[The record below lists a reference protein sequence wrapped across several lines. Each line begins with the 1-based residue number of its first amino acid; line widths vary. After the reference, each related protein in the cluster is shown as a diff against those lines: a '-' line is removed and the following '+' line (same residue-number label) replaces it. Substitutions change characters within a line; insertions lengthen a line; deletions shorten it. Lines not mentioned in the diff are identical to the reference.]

1 MRSRPSTAQPHR
13 TTDLPRGRR
22 LELRIL
28 SNWGDPG
35 FVGLAGLEVLDENFE
50 VLKTPSHTS
59 LRGLQS
65 PGSPARLEGGA
76 EETADDTIGDL
87 DQLAAPPQ
95 VSTDPSS
102 MWAVSTQRV
111 AATLRILVDLGQ
123 PTTVGALKVWNY
135 NAGLEGTY
143 VGVRRLAVTLDGRRL
158 SPPEGFLIRKAPGND
173 SFDFGQFVDFSP
185 GSNSVNTPVR
195 RFDDVS
201 FNKENDHQSVL
212 SEADWDDESM
222 LMESLSGVSVAR
234 VAPNNV
240 CLVPQQYETPLFP
253 CGCIFKLCLLSTHGD
268 GHYVGLSGLEL
279 ADAEGRVIPIDPE
292 CVHAEPRDLNVLP
305 ENESRKDARTCVEST
320 SVSGAPTIIH

>member
-28 SNWGDPG
+28 SNWGDPSL
-35 FVGLAGLEVLDENFE
+35 VGLAGLEVLDENFE
-50 VLKTPSHTS
+50 VLKSPSHTS
-59 LRGLQS
+59 LRGLRS
-65 PGSPARLEGGA
+65 SPPGSPARLEGGA

-87 DQLAAPPQ
+87 DQLAAAPQ
-95 VSTDPSS
+95 VSTDPGT

-185 GSNSVNTPVR
+185 GSNSVNTPVLKQAQAR
-195 RFDDVS
+195 RFDD
-201 FNKENDHQSVL
+201 K
-212 SEADWDDESM
+212 
-222 LMESLSGVSVAR
+222 
-234 VAPNNV
+234 
-240 CLVPQQYETPLFP
+240 
-253 CGCIFKLCLLSTHGD
+253 
-268 GHYVGLSGLEL
+268 
-279 ADAEGRVIPIDPE
+279 
-292 CVHAEPRDLNVLP
+292 
-305 ENESRKDARTCVEST
+305 ENESVRSCVVLAGLHAIAQTRLRDAIASMEL
-320 SVSGAPTIIH
+320 

>member
-1 MRSRPSTAQPHR
+1 
-13 TTDLPRGRR
+13 
-22 LELRIL
+22 
-28 SNWGDPG
+28 
-35 FVGLAGLEVLDENFE
+35 
-50 VLKTPSHTS
+50 
-59 LRGLQS
+59 
-65 PGSPARLEGGA
+65 
-76 EETADDTIGDL
+76 
-87 DQLAAPPQ
+87 
-95 VSTDPSS
+95 

-123 PTTVGALKVWNY
+123 STTVGALKVWNY

-185 GSNSVNTPVR
+185 GSNSVNTPVHKQQGR

-234 VAPNNV
+234 VAPIRAAV
-240 CLVPQQYETPLFP
+240 SPATPSPDPSSATRLPLTRHGFASICLARLAAAGQTLAQEQSASRFP
-253 CGCIFKLCLLSTHGD
+253 RCS
-268 GHYVGLSGLEL
+268 
-279 ADAEGRVIPIDPE
+279 
-292 CVHAEPRDLNVLP
+292 
-305 ENESRKDARTCVEST
+305 
-320 SVSGAPTIIH
+320 